1 MGEHELLE
9 ESREAMC
16 EIHQMAPDAENLN
29 DLAELF
35 KMFGDFTRIQILF
48 TLLNEE
54 LSVGDIADKLD
65 MNSSAISHQL
75 RLLKQ
80 AKLIK
85 GRRAGKNMFYSLA
98 DEHVVTIM
106 NQGLDHVMED
116 RSNEKEI

>member
-1 MGEHELLE
+1 MTEHKLDE

-16 EIHQMAPDAENLN
+16 EIHQMAPDHENLS

-35 KMFGDFTRIQILF
+35 KMFGDFTRIQILY
-48 TLLNEE
+48 TLLNTE

-75 RLLKQ
+75 RILKQ

-85 GRRAGKNMFYSLA
+85 SRRSGKNMFYSLA
-98 DEHVVTIM
+98 DEHVLTIM
-106 NQGLDHVMED
+106 NQGLDHIME
-116 RSNEKEI
+116 